1 VSDDAAPQP
10 APNRSPQKR
19 DHTDI
24 QSFCWLIA
32 NGMTGTE
39 AARQAAIR
47 QQIDDPPPPAPLAA
61 QRAGKLLK
69 RSDVQD
75 LIVAMK
81 QRVADDLATKYSITR
96 ETVLRDLIDVKN
108 RCMQAEPV
116 LNKDGEPTGEY
127 KFNAEG
133 AINALKLIGQDLGM
147 FVKRVEHRHTLSN
160 LTDEQLL
167 ERARNAAIQLTAIE
181 AAVDDSGAAGA
192 DPATRGDRGGNPP
205 AIN

>member
-10 APNRSPQKR
+10 APNPVSRTR

-47 QQIDDPPPPAPLAA
+47 QKIDDPPPPAPLAV

-69 RSDVQD
+69 RADVQD
-75 LIVAMK
+75 LIATMK
-81 QRVADDLATKYSITR
+81 QRVADDLATKYGVTR

-116 LNKDGEPTGEY
+116 LDGEGNPTGEY
-127 KFNAEG
+127 KFDSTG

-147 FVKRVEHRHTLSN
+147 FVKRIEHRHTLSN

-181 AAVDDSGAAGA
+181 AAVDDSGAIGA
-192 DPATRGDRGGNPP
+192 DPATRGDRRGDPP